1 MGYARGR
8 MEPSWVGRWVRA
20 GVIGWVVA
28 QCCTRRELWFPTA
41 RLDDVDFP
49 L

>member
-20 GVIGWVVA
+20 GMIGWVV
-28 QCCTRRELWFPTA
+28 RGVA
-41 RLDDVDFP
+41 RVGNSGSLQGPDAHV
-49 L
+49 